1 VKKRITR
8 PPAGYSAFLP
18 RLEHEDSKTRDL
30 NIRHNLK
37 MISNNVSS
45 KLYPAFREG
54 LIILIVALFIAVISN
69 LLRFNN
75 IPLFGF
81 SSAALIKE
89 QQAKIPSI
97 TLSEAYDL
105 YLKNKVIFIDARD
118 PFSFEESHIAGAI
131 NIYPDEASFH
141 AARLKIKVDQ
151 GFSFITYCDGQ
162 QCPLSKE
169 TAYALILRGIPTVKI
184 LVNGWSIW
192 LKSGYP
198 VSKGK
203 K

>member
-1 VKKRITR
+1 MT
-8 PPAGYSAFLP
+8 P
-18 RLEHEDSKTRDL
+18 
-30 NIRHNLK
+30 NNL
-37 MISNNVSS
+37 SP

-54 LIILIVALFIAVISN
+54 IIILTVALFIAVVFNSIRS
-69 LLRFNN
+69 NN

-97 TLSEAYDL
+97 TLSDAYDL

-118 PFSFEESHIAGAI
+118 PFSFEEGHIAGAI
-131 NIYPDEASFH
+131 NIYPDEISLHASN
-141 AARLKIKVDQ
+141 LKIKADQ
-151 GFSFITYCDGQ
+151 GFIFITYCDGP
-162 QCPLSKE
+162 QCSLSKE
-169 TAYALILRGIPTVKI
+169 TAYALIQRGITMVKV

-192 LKSGYP
+192 LKAGYP

>member
-1 VKKRITR
+1 MT
-8 PPAGYSAFLP
+8 P
-18 RLEHEDSKTRDL
+18 
-30 NIRHNLK
+30 NNL
-37 MISNNVSS
+37 SP

-54 LIILIVALFIAVISN
+54 IIILTVALFIAVVFNSIRS
-69 LLRFNN
+69 NN

-89 QQAKIPSI
+89 RQAKIPFI
-97 TLSEAYDL
+97 TLSDAYDL

-118 PFSFEESHIAGAI
+118 PFSFEEGHIAGAI
-131 NIYPDEASFH
+131 NIYPDEVSLHASN
-141 AARLKIKVDQ
+141 LKIKTAQ
-151 GFSFITYCDGQ
+151 GFIFITYCDGH

-169 TAYALILRGIPTVKI
+169 TAYALIQRGIPTVKV

-192 LKSGYP
+192 LKAGYP